1 MQTVLL
7 KRPKNLWNVITG
19 SLLVLIVLF
28 PQIQHGQ
35 LPAVIA
41 TCLLFY
47 LSILRFLARGRIPM
61 SSTYLVCCG
70 LWLAMIAYL
79 VRPEYVAFIET
90 KIEVFWLIIGLIMLL
105 TASINSGYVN
115 VSASLI
121 YETALL
127 GAALIIV
134 SMITKSTLGGLLGAP
149 YATTRYVGGFDGP
162 NEMGHFYVLALS
174 LMLGEHIFRRRVR
187 FVWVKTGIFV
197 IVIISSWSRS
207 ALGALLFMYMLCF
220 CGAYSQTR
228 GSRRL
233 RVIVLFLLLST
244 LVALLYAQVIRP
256 QYNVIRI
263 GAGGRLYLLETA
275 SAIVEQRPIFGY
287 GLGSYWYVGDGRNVT
302 PHSDYLLF
310 IVSGGIVGITFL
322 AGFYTY
328 WLRIALKRLMY
339 PEALTLL
346 VFYALEAFFNNLV
359 RGRVSFF
366 FWALILLV
374 FTGSKSKCFDARE
387 SSTVSSK
394 QAG

>member
-1 MQTVLL
+1 V
-7 KRPKNLWNVITG
+7 
-19 SLLVLIVLF
+19 
-28 PQIQHGQ
+28 
-35 LPAVIA
+35 
-41 TCLLFY
+41 
-47 LSILRFLARGRIPM
+47 
-61 SSTYLVCCG
+61 STFS
-70 LWLAMIAYL
+70 AA
-79 VRPEYVAFIET
+79 
-90 KIEVFWLIIGLIMLL
+90 
-105 TASINSGYVN
+105 
-115 VSASLI
+115 VSALC
-121 YETALL
+121 
-127 GAALIIV
+127 G
-134 SMITKSTLGGLLGAP
+134 
-149 YATTRYVGGFDGP
+149 
-162 NEMGHFYVLALS
+162 
-174 LMLGEHIFRRRVR
+174 
-187 FVWVKTGIFV
+187 VKTGIFV